1 MRNSTMIRHALLA
14 TTLLGAHSIA
24 NARPAPTTNP
34 PAAVEAQANQNEII
48 ITAQKRSEK
57 LQNVP
62 IQVDV
67 LTGKTLEAR
76 QMKMTNEIARTVP
89 NLTIEKTD
97 VYSGFAD
104 VSFGRGS
111 TLETTAA
118 ASGPIVADKVLFR
131 VAGTYF
137 HTDGVIPNTFRH
149 INNDHVPYDWSVR
162 GNMLFHLGGSST
174 LSLI

>member
-67 LTGKTLEAR
+67 LTGKKTETKVVKCQPNDPCPAR
-76 QMKMTNEIARTVP
+76 QHITQK
-89 NLTIEKTD
+89 
-97 VYSGFAD
+97 
-104 VSFGRGS
+104 
-111 TLETTAA
+111 
-118 ASGPIVADKVLFR
+118 IVLP
-131 VAGTYF
+131 
-137 HTDGVIPNTFRH
+137 HP
-149 INNDHVPYDWSVR
+149 
-162 GNMLFHLGGSST
+162 
-174 LSLI
+174 